1 MDARD
6 SLQNPIPIA
15 GRRGNPCGCP
25 GSITLLVHG
34 QAQGLPL
41 HYAGCQ
47 VMQRFPGQD
56 IFGLCILN
64 VQLRFF
70 NHLEER
76 IMKEFLS
83 FDTML
88 TPKVI
93 IVVYFLLLLA
103 VVVTGISAIFY
114 GGLSLSS
121 LLGGVFGILLGGL
134 VVRMYCEI
142 FIVFFKINEALQ
154 EIRKK

>member
-1 MDARD
+1 
-6 SLQNPIPIA
+6 
-15 GRRGNPCGCP
+15 
-25 GSITLLVHG
+25 
-34 QAQGLPL
+34 
-41 HYAGCQ
+41 
-47 VMQRFPGQD
+47 
-56 IFGLCILN
+56 
-64 VQLRFF
+64 
-70 NHLEER
+70 
-76 IMKEFLS
+76 MKEFLS